1 METNT
6 TDAQDAP
13 VPNTSDNTIAATS
26 ATVNALLNGIVNLTQ
41 TLADRDTSRD
51 QQLTALLQFIRE
63 SKADNDVPKPDHY
76 QGHMKQTTTFL
87 FQINTAINSN
97 PQRYDTVQKK
107 IRFMSSRFKDTAL
120 M

>member
-51 QQLTALLQFIRE
+51 QQLTALLQFN
-63 SKADNDVPKPDHY
+63 SGV
-76 QGHMKQTTTFL
+76 QGRQ
-87 FQINTAINSN
+87 
-97 PQRYDTVQKK
+97 
-107 IRFMSSRFKDTAL
+107 
-120 M
+120 